1 MKNKFILILAAILI
15 VSAAAFAQT
24 EQPLDG
30 VYKKDVVSTAR
41 VTPYASLREADAMWA
56 KRVWRVIDLRE
67 KQNLVM
73 TYPRN
78 KLIDVIMDAVLAGE
92 LTAYSAVSTG
102 PKDFGDEFKVPLTP
116 EEVAMIGAR
125 NDTLDVEQLDG
136 TVVQEVYATQL
147 NRDDVVAYRVKED
160 WIFDR
165 QRSIF
170 EPRILGIAP
179 IIILRNT
186 AGEEIDRSPLFWI
199 YFPEAR
205 SVFANAEIFNRQND
219 AARFSYDDFFVQRM
233 FSSYVIKWSN
243 DKDFR
248 IQDYATGMDAL
259 IEANRIKQEL
269 FQFEHDLWEY

>member
-24 EQPLDG
+24 EPPLDG